1 MTDAEYLVERA
12 QQELKA
18 AVRTLD
24 QRVRLVHL
32 ELADAYTF
40 RIQEMSRIERNLQP
54 IVSPDEEAWKSTA
67 A

>member
-40 RIQEMSRIERNLQP
+40 RIQEMNRLERNP
-54 IVSPDEEAWKSTA
+54 PSIVSPDEEAWKSTA